1 MPRHS
6 VTPSYQPIRAIIAV
20 RVTPVNAT
28 QNIAMLVIRIF
39 IDTDRR
45 TQAAKVNEM
54 QTPWIVDTRIFF
66 SVCIQTIALLNCLTY
81 FISSG
86 ARLIS
91 SCWNYAQA
99 SCTGYL
105 SCHLSS
111 NSVVIEARTSA

>member
-1 MPRHS
+1 MMTMRMHS
-6 VTPSYQPIRAIIAV
+6 LTPSCQPIRAIIAV

-28 QNIAMLVIRIF
+28 QNIAMVVIRIF

-45 TQAAKVNEM
+45 TQAAKVNEI

-66 SVCIQTIALLNCLTY
+66 SVCIQTIALVNCLTY

-91 SCWNYAQA
+91 SCWKFTQVL
-99 SCTGYL
+99 CTD
-105 SCHLSS
+105 
-111 NSVVIEARTSA
+111 